1 MPIEMTFLHS
11 QTLPLLEAGLLLTL
25 SWFIQPYKDWKA
37 NATEGFSMC
46 VLVILLCLGNTH
58 PLVIL
63 GRDPMTKPQVV
74 LSPLFYLPLA
84 VCAVTSCVYA
94 GWKLV

>member
-1 MPIEMTFLHS
+1 MTADISYL
-11 QTLPLLEAGLLLTL
+11 QTLPLLEAGVLMTL

-46 VLVILLCLGNTH
+46 MLVILLCLGNTH
-58 PLVIL
+58 SLVDL
-63 GRDPMTKPQVV
+63 GRNPMTKHKVV
-74 LSPLFYLPLA
+74 LAPLFYLPLA
-84 VCAVTSCVYA
+84 VAVVTSGVYT